1 VTRDAP
7 PPRGETQG
15 GSAKPG
21 SAAKREFSD
30 RLVDEVAP
38 RLEAVSRMLARGLLG
53 MVDLDLA
60 AGGALALADRAA
72 EQVEVELQER
82 ELRGSTR

>member
-1 VTRDAP
+1 
-7 PPRGETQG
+7 
-15 GSAKPG
+15 
-21 SAAKREFSD
+21 
-30 RLVDEVAP
+30 
-38 RLEAVSRMLARGLLG
+38 MLARGLLG